1 MIQTT
6 RLRQVFSAPET
17 LGPSYIGLRRRQL
30 PRTPVVITLVI
41 FFLTT
46 IWLML
51 VAIKCQVSGSRKGE
65 RQRRGI
71 PYPQV
76 TL

>member
-1 MIQTT
+1 MHWRRATA
-6 RLRQVFSAPET
+6 SAV
-17 LGPSYIGLRRRQL
+17 GSYQRK
-30 PRTPVVITLVI
+30 PVVITLVI
-41 FFLTT
+41 FFSAT

-71 PYPQV
+71 TYPQV